1 MYLKRKF
8 TFEIATLVPYINWT
22 YFFHAWQVKEP
33 AEQQRLQQEAT
44 TLLQQEGSRYHAHA
58 LLLIADANSDGDNLI
73 VHGTTLP
80 LLRQQHH
87 EEGMPCLCLADF
99 VRPATQGIPDT
110 VGVFATT
117 TDAAMVSNYSH
128 DDYLQMM
135 MQLLADR
142 LAEAAAERL
151 HQMVRTSLWGY
162 APHENLSISELH
174 QEKFQGIR
182 PAVGYPSM
190 PDTGVNF
197 IIDQLLGLKE
207 IGISITEN
215 GAMMPHASVTGLMI
229 AHPKARYFSIGKISE
244 EQMADYALRRGLG
257 MEEAKKFLQPLLAQ

>member
-1 MYLKRKF
+1 M
-8 TFEIATLVPYINWT
+8 N
-22 YFFHAWQVKEP
+22 
-33 AEQQRLQQEAT
+33 
-44 TLLQQEGSRYHAHA
+44 
-58 LLLIADANSDGDNLI
+58 LLLTGSHMKDSAYGMFGRGDTAGRSEFKAELAEMVQHLYNCPCIAMWVIFNEGWGQFDAEKM
-73 VHGTTLP
+73 H
-80 LLRQQHH
+80 
-87 EEGMPCLCLADF
+87 DF
-99 VRPATQGIPDT
+99 VRSIDDT
-110 VGVFATT
+110 RTIDHASGWHDQHIGQVRSDHVYFKK
-117 TDAAMVSNYSH
+117 YSFKA
-128 DDYLQMM
+128 DKYNRAV
-135 MQLLADR
+135 LL
-142 LAEAAAERL
+142 
-151 HQMVRTSLWGY
+151 
-162 APHENLSISELH
+162 SELH